1 MADNKP
7 GRPDPLPRGRP
18 VGTWLLQTSAVGM
31 PTVVAAQ
38 RTAFSMSDTEHFGAN
53 DVLTTGQVAKICNVA
68 PRTVS
73 KWFDS
78 GQLRGYRIPGS
89 KDRRIPMQQLVRF
102 MRAHGMPLG
111 QLDSGTTR
119 VLILDD
125 DREFLDLLAEALSR
139 TERFKVR
146 TTLSCFEAGVV
157 TERFRPH
164 VVLLDV
170 SLPDVEPERI
180 GRYIRDHEELSATK
194 LIATSG
200 SLSEGEIAMLRQAG
214 FESCLR
220 KPFDIRQVLEHIEQA
235 VAIVY

>member
-1 MADNKP
+1 
-7 GRPDPLPRGRP
+7 
-18 VGTWLLQTSAVGM
+18 
-31 PTVVAAQ
+31 
-38 RTAFSMSDTEHFGAN
+38 MSDTEHIGPN

-89 KDRRIPMQQLVRF
+89 KDRRIPVQHLVRF
-102 MRAHGMPLG
+102 MRAHEIPLG
-111 QLDSGTTR
+111 ELESGQTR

-125 DREFLDLLAEALSR
+125 DAEFLGLLAQALSS
-139 TERFKVR
+139 TERYGVK
-146 TTLSCFEAGVV
+146 TATSCFEAGVL

-180 GRYIRDHEELSATK
+180 GRFIRGHEDLHATK

-200 SLSEGEIAMLRQAG
+200 AMTEGEAARLRQQG
-214 FESCLR
+214 FESCLS
-220 KPFDIRQVLEHIEQA
+220 KPFDIRQVVEHIEQA